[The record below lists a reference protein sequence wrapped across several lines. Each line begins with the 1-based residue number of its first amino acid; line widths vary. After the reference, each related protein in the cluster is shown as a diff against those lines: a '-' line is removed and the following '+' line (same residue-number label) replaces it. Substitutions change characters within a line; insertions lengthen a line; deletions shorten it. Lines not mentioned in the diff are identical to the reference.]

1 MQDPTSEGVWTG
13 RPWGP
18 GGLVLLADQPVTRL
32 HRDPLGARGSFTG
45 SPPADSWHGTR
56 LGVCLL
62 SSLVLLPRPP
72 HVQAFLPLTPGP
84 CSPGCSCFLWPW
96 QLKFPMD
103 GMKDDQGHMCLLG
116 QRREIKLL
124 PALNQI
130 RATRKSRM
138 CVWGSGHTPDLR
150 SYTSSFTSRRVHR
163 LLPFPPG
170 IHSLLPSPRCAQG
183 PVSPEPLASPFTPKG
198 SITPDAPSLA
208 YRYISRGQ
216 FSGWWGSSDS
226 EALLALCMSS
236 RDQGSVPPA
245 PADHLP
251 LREGWQVWS
260 LKRASGEP
268 CGQKALASCGRLVQ
282 SNLKIPCLCVCA
294 VSSRLSKLHP
304 F

>member
-1 MQDPTSEGVWTG
+1 M
-13 RPWGP
+13 
-18 GGLVLLADQPVTRL
+18 GLL
-32 HRDPLGARGSFTG
+32 HRLTSSGQLARHKAGCLPPLLSRPPAPASPRPGLPPSDTWPMFSRVLTFPVALAAQVSHGWHEGWSRSHVSAWPKERNKTSPSCQPDQGNQKIKDVCVGVRSCPRPTVLHQLLPLPQCAQPP
-45 SPPADSWHGTR
+45 SPP
-56 LGVCLL
+56 
-62 SSLVLLPRPP
+62 
-72 HVQAFLPLTPGP
+72 
-84 CSPGCSCFLWPW
+84 
-96 QLKFPMD
+96 
-103 GMKDDQGHMCLLG
+103 
-116 QRREIKLL
+116 
-124 PALNQI
+124 
-130 RATRKSRM
+130 
-138 CVWGSGHTPDLR
+138 
-150 SYTSSFTSRRVHR
+150 
-163 LLPFPPG
+163 
-170 IHSLLPSPRCAQG
+170 PRCAQG
-183 PVSPEPLASPFTPKG
+183 PVSPESLASPFTPKG

-245 PADHLP
+245 PVDHLP

-268 CGQKALASCGRLVQ
+268 CGQKALASCGQLVQ